1 MRRTLFAFLLM
12 ALLPLAAGACVDA
25 AWPREALLRLKAE
38 AFVPVEGVE
47 RYAAAQQLI
56 VCLASPDP
64 LLRDGVAYEGLS
76 TWLRQKAFDAGQ
88 MRELRTR
95 LYDRLD
101 APDEDG
107 FAAPFAA
114 LVLSEVARTDRIDAW
129 MTDQERADM
138 LAKAT
143 AYLRSVRDYRGFE
156 TGSGWR
162 HGVAHGADW
171 LMQLA
176 LNPKL
181 DAAQLRQLTDAAA
194 SQVRAADGHAYV
206 YGESARL
213 ARPILFAARRDIRTE
228 AEWTAW
234 MDSLSAGMADP
245 KLAYQDAGWLAA
257 RHNLA
262 AFLSTIYFE
271 ADLGGLESLKP
282 LQNAAAA
289 ALKAMP

>member
-1 MRRTLFAFLLM
+1 MRRTLFAFLL
-12 ALLPLAAGACVDA
+12 ATVLPLAAEACVDET
-25 AWPREALLRLKAE
+25 WPREALLRLKAE
-38 AFVPVEGVE
+38 AFVPAEGVD
-47 RYAAAQQLI
+47 RYATALKLI
-56 VCLASPDP
+56 GCLASPDP

-76 TWLRQKAFDAGQ
+76 TWLRQKAFDAEQ

-95 LYDRLD
+95 LYERMDT
-101 APDEDG
+101 PDKDG
-107 FAAPFAA
+107 FAVPFVA
-114 LVLSEVARTDRIDAW
+114 LVLSELARTDRIEAW

-156 TGSGWR
+156 ASSGWR

-181 DAAQLRQLTDAAA
+181 DVDQLRQLTDAVA

-213 ARPILFAARRDIRTE
+213 ARPVLFAARRDIRTD

-234 MDSLSAGMADP
+234 MDNLSAGMADP
-245 KLAYQDAGWLAA
+245 KLAYQDAAWLAA

-262 AFLSTIYFE
+262 AFFSTIYFE
-271 ADLGGLESLKP
+271 ADHGGLESLKP

-289 ALKAMP
+289 ALKAIP

>member
-1 MRRTLFAFLLM
+1 MRRIFFAFFM
-12 ALLPLAAGACVDA
+12 AAMPLAAVEACVNET
-25 AWPREALLRLKAE
+25 WPREALLKLKAD
-38 AFVPVEGVE
+38 AFVPAEGMD
-47 RYAAAQQLI
+47 RYAAARQLI

-64 LLRDGVAYEGLS
+64 TLRDGVAYEGLS
-76 TWLRQKAFDAGQ
+76 AWLRQKAFDAEQ

-95 LYDRLD
+95 LYERLD
-101 APDEDG
+101 TPDKDG
-107 FAAPFAA
+107 FAAPFSA
-114 LVLSEVARTDRIDAW
+114 LVLSEVARTDRIEAW

-138 LAKAT
+138 LAKA
-143 AYLRSVRDYRGFE
+143 AGYLTSVRDYRGFE
-156 TGSGWR
+156 ADAGWR

-181 DAAQLRQLTDAAA
+181 DAVQLRQLTDAAA

-228 AEWTAW
+228 AEWTTW

-245 KLAYQDAGWLAA
+245 KLAYQDAVWLAA

-262 AFLSTIYFE
+262 AFLSTVYFE
-271 ADLGGLESLKP
+271 ADHGGLEALKP
-282 LQNAAAA
+282 LQNAAAG
-289 ALKAMP
+289 ALKAIP